1 MHHTPADILWILI
14 ASALV
19 FVMRVGFAMLESGL
33 VRSKNSINVSAKVLT
48 DLGVALLAFWVI
60 GFGLMFGRSW
70 QGLSG
75 TTDFLVDFG
84 SLWTALFFLFHA
96 MFASTGATIVSGAV
110 AERIRFSSY
119 LWVTLLFAAVIYP
132 VLGHWVWGG
141 ALTNTNDGWLARLGF
156 RDFAGSTVV
165 HSTGGWVSLA
175 VLLVLGPRQ
184 GHYNQDGSVNRVT
197 GAGLQTSIFGTLLLW
212 FGWFGFNGGSTLA
225 LNDQVPAIILKTS
238 LSGAAGM
245 ITALL
250 VGWKV
255 RGYPDVSVLI
265 NGALAGLVGAT
276 ASAPWISAPA
286 SVAVG
291 AIAAVVM
298 LLVEHLLDRFRI
310 DDAVTAIPVHLG
322 AGIWGTL
329 AVGLFGD
336 PALLQTGLTTPQQL
350 SVQALGIVACG
361 GWAFGVAWL
370 VVVVLNR
377 IRPIRVAPSDEEA
390 GLNVIEHK
398 ASTELYDLFRT
409 LEQQSRSGD
418 LNLRAPVEPFT
429 EVGQIASQYNKVMDR
444 LQENLVAKA
453 DYLSILNNVHEGL
466 FLLDPEGRLGPFYSA
481 VLEEL
486 LGVRALAGASFQQV
500 LAPLVQPA
508 VLESWSDFLE
518 VLFQTQVE
526 EQALARLNPLR
537 EIELVP
543 LASPDKAQN
552 RHVRFQFRRIIE
564 QGQVVRVM
572 GIIRDVS
579 SEIELQKSLN
589 TQRQER
595 ESEMELFYRIL
606 HIAPDLLAQ
615 FLAEFD
621 EKSRQIN
628 LLMEA
633 GQHTPLDVLKLT
645 FRLLHGLKGE
655 ASLLDLPFL
664 VTAIHDLETE
674 IQSLERKADLQN
686 ADFLTL
692 ALKLGRF
699 QETGRELNRLVQ
711 KLRNFQTHFVQAD
724 LTAERGLSGALK
736 NLVLRTAQQVS
747 KKVVLE
753 TSLDFDKNLSQ
764 DDLTFWQKILAQLV
778 KNAVIHGLE
787 TSQERQRFGKPEV
800 GRIFVTAER
809 QSNRLIV
816 KVRDDG
822 QGLNL
827 LALRQKALEKGYDQ
841 TTIAHWSRSDV
852 VRFLFTDGVSTAAR
866 VTEDAGRG
874 VGLSFVSTAV
884 TERGG
889 TIALSFQ
896 KGKYL
901 EFVLTLPDQR

>member
-1 MHHTPADILWILI
+1 MNHTPADILWILI

-48 DLGVALLAFWVI
+48 DLGVALLAFWVV

-70 QGLSG
+70 QGLGG
-75 TTDFLVDFG
+75 TSEFLVDFG
-84 SLWTALFFLFHA
+84 SLWTAVFFLFHA

-119 LWVTLLFAAVIYP
+119 LLITLLFAAVIYP
-132 VLGHWVWGG
+132 VVGHWVWGG
-141 ALTNTNDGWLARLGF
+141 SLTNSEDGWLARLGF

-184 GHYNQDGSVNRVT
+184 GHYNPDGSVNRVT

-245 ITALL
+245 LTALL
-250 VGWKV
+250 VGWRV

-276 ASAPWISAPA
+276 ASAPWISTFA

-291 AIAAVVM
+291 AIAALVM
-298 LLVEHLLDRFRI
+298 LAVEALLDRFRV

-336 PALLQTGLTTPQQL
+336 PALLQTGLTGPQQFF
-350 SVQALGIVACG
+350 VQLLGIVACG
-361 GWAFGVAWL
+361 GWAFGLAWL
-370 VVVVLNR
+370 AVAGLNR
-377 IRPIRVAPSDEEA
+377 LRPIRVTPREEEA
-390 GLNVIEHK
+390 GLNVVEHK

-429 EVGQIASQYNKVMDR
+429 EVGQIATQYNKVMDR
-444 LQENLVAKA
+444 LQENLIAKA

-466 FLLDPEGRLGPFYSA
+466 FLLDPAGRLGPFYSG
-481 VLEEL
+481 VLEEI
-486 LGVRALAGASFQQV
+486 LGVPSLAGAQFSQV

-508 VLESWSDFLE
+508 LLESWPEFLT
-518 VLFQTQVE
+518 VLFDNSID

-537 EIELVP
+537 QVELVP
-543 LASPDKAQN
+543 LASPDKAQT
-552 RHVRFQFRRIIE
+552 RHARFQFRRLVE
-564 QGQVVRVM
+564 EGKVVRVM
-572 GIIRDVS
+572 GILRDVS
-579 SEIELQKSLN
+579 AEMELQKNLDS
-589 TQRQER
+589 QRQER
-595 ESEMELFYRIL
+595 ESEMELFYKIL
-606 HIAPDLLAQ
+606 HIAPEL
-615 FLAEFD
+615 LAEFLKEFD
-621 EKSRQIN
+621 QKSRQIN

-633 GQHTPLDVLKLT
+633 GQHTPLEVLKLT

-655 ASLLDLPFL
+655 ASLLELTFL
-664 VTAIHDLETE
+664 VTEIHELETE
-674 IQSLERKADLQN
+674 IQTLERKANLQN

-711 KLRNFQTHFVQAD
+711 KLRNFQTSFVQAD
-724 LTAERGLSGALK
+724 KSAEQGLVSALK
-736 NLVLRTAQQVS
+736 SLAMRTAQ
-747 KKVVLE
+747 KVQKTAGLLASRDFEQQLE
-753 TSLDFDKNLSQ
+753 AKDLSFWQQILSQ
-764 DDLTFWQKILAQLV
+764 LI

-787 TSQERQRFGKPEV
+787 TPAERHKLGKPEE
-800 GRIFVTAER
+800 GRITLTAE
-809 QSNRLIV
+809 QQNNRLVV

-822 QGLNL
+822 QGLDL
-827 LALRQKALEKGYDQ
+827 TALRKKALEKGYDPK
-841 TTIAHWSRSDV
+841 TISHWSRGDV
-852 VRFLFTDGVSTAAR
+852 VRFLFTDGVSTASG

-874 VGLSFVSTAV
+874 VGLSFVSSAV

-896 KGKYL
+896 KGHYL
-901 EFVLTLPDQR
+901 EFVITLPGTR